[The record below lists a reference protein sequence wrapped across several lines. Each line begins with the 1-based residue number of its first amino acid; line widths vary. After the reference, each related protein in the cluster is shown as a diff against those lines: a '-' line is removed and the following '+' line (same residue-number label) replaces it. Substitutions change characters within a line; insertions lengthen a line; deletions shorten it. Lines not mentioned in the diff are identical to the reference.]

1 MSMEDNRA
9 RLMALQARE
18 EYLIALDRAKL
29 DDVVVHM
36 RLNII
41 HQDAPIFKDAP
52 IFTEKPWLRFRTHPT
67 NPRGRK

>member
-1 MSMEDNRA
+1 MSVEANRA
-9 RLMALQARE
+9 RLMALQARA

-29 DDVVVHM
+29 DDIVVNM
-36 RLNII
+36 RVNIS
-41 HQDAPIFKDAP
+41 HQDATIQDAP